1 MQHWTEKSLPQDAY
15 TPAKDDTMEKWIQEG
30 GAAKTEN
37 HKRDYIWE
45 LEAEEGISEMG
56 LLELKPKLKKMKKSP
71 DEERRENPRQRK
83 QELTYRGP
91 ESRNTWPVP

>member
-1 MQHWTEKSLPQDAY
+1 
-15 TPAKDDTMEKWIQEG
+15 
-30 GAAKTEN
+30 
-37 HKRDYIWE
+37 
-45 LEAEEGISEMG
+45 MG
-56 LLELKPKLKKMKKSP
+56 LLELKPKLKKKKKSP